1 MLWYLDLTKINE
13 PLIKNSFPG
22 TVTRFCKSNDGQPVW
37 GDVNLSNC
45 RSPAVINLLDKVIVK
60 LVILIHI
67 TVPSTELI

>member
-45 RSPAVINLLDKVIVK
+45 RNLVVIDLVDKVIVK
-60 LVILIHI
+60 LVTKII
-67 TVPSTELI
+67 